1 MSVHRAAR
9 EVSNYREQSS
19 ALLVPGAGSLSSR
32 SGLILNLFMGSQ
44 HNNPVIKSD
53 QQCLSK
59 RIWSCCLNW
68 WFPRLVPRRDPA
80 SKWPHLPPL
89 KSAMIK
95 GRDVFLST
103 QQKSLESRV
112 QATQLIK
119 MPWSSL
125 LLHIG

>member
-19 ALLVPGAGSLSSR
+19 ALLVPGAGSLIQIWAYS
-32 SGLILNLFMGSQ
+32 NLFMGSQ

-68 WFPRLVPRRDPA
+68 WFPRLVPRSDPA

-89 KSAMIK
+89 KAAMIK

-103 QQKSLESRV
+103 QQKSLDSRV

-119 MPWSSL
+119 MLWSSL